1 MNETAMELDQAA
13 FQRVWSRVMPQD
25 RPDCPFTLDPLE
37 DLSPTPQPLVR
48 APLSPLPC
56 QQTPQSIPC
65 LGEASIGELPRLE
78 ELIRE
83 CEENRR
89 TYRALSRRMGGRGI
103 FSSLTTRK
111 DRQLRRLLAARFLIL
126 GQEYLLSTSTTP
138 PLPKTRAL
146 ALRAGF
152 RAEQHQAAALMEAA
166 QAVTDPCLAQLYLAL
181 AEEDREHADRL
192 RAALERR

>member
-65 LGEASIGELPRLE
+65 LGEASMGELPRLE

-111 DRQLRRLLAARFLIL
+111 DRQLR
-126 GQEYLLSTSTTP
+126 
-138 PLPKTRAL
+138 
-146 ALRAGF
+146 LRAGF